1 MRMARAQQGVNKQC
15 FAAGDAAGSSGVTAA
30 APRAVDPVV
39 RIESTG
45 ARPID
50 AMTASTTGSPGTAS
64 LASARVARMRVLRNL
79 QLEPSHAVDTC
90 VQRITPQHRPAPA
103 DTGGASH
110 SRPGARWPA
119 RGYAARQ

>member
-1 MRMARAQQGVNKQC
+1 VNKQC
-15 FAAGDAAGSSGVTAA
+15 FADGDAAGSSGVTGA

-50 AMTASTTGSPGTAS
+50 AMSAWATTGGPGTAS
-64 LASARVARMRVLRNL
+64 LVASGRVARMRVLRNL

-90 VQRITPQHRPAPA
+90 VQRITPPRRPAPA
-103 DTGGASH
+103 DML
-110 SRPGARWPA
+110 SRGCCTRSAHFPTAPDGLNPEART
-119 RGYAARQ
+119 R